1 MNKIRVLVIDDSAFN
16 RKAIREMLAGA
27 NDIEVVGMAG
37 NGEEGLTQLRKLK
50 PNLVTLDLEM
60 PGMDGFTFLRIV
72 MNQSPL
78 PILVVSSRAGAESV
92 FQALELGAVDFLPKP
107 TRAIGPELYNLRDD
121 LIRKIRAAK
130 EFRLESIKERILP
143 KPRPEIP
150 RAPAPV
156 KPIAKLEPEELK
168 GFRLLVIGASTGGPA
183 AISQILTTLRPGL
196 PIAIAVSQH
205 MPPGFTRAFAERL
218 DRFSAYPIKEA
229 EDGDPFLP
237 QQGYISPGG
246 KNLYLD
252 RRGQDLVLKLS
263 GRGREKYIPSVN
275 MLFESAAE
283 AAGKNCLGVILTGMG
298 NDGRDGVIQIKK
310 KGGVIIAQSE
320 HSSVVFGMP
329 REAIETG
336 RVDMI
341 LPIEQIP
348 HYIGNWA
355 KTGELE

>member
-1 MNKIRVLVIDDSAFN
+1 VNKIRVLVIDDSAFN
-16 RKAIREMLAGA
+16 RKAIREMLADA
-27 NDIEVVGMAG
+27 PDIEVVGTAG
-37 NGEEGLTQLRKLK
+37 NGEEGLKQLRKLK
-50 PNLVTLDLEM
+50 PDLVTLDLEM

-78 PILVVSSRAGAESV
+78 PILVVSSRREAESV

-107 TRAIGPELYNLRDD
+107 TRTISPELYNVRDD

-130 EFRLESIKERILP
+130 EFRLEGIRERILP
-143 KPRPEIP
+143 SPPPVIT
-150 RAPAPV
+150 RAPVPV
-156 KPIAKLEPEELK
+156 QQVEPELG
-168 GFRLLVIGASTGGPA
+168 GFRLVVIGASTGGPA

-252 RRGQDLVLKLS
+252 RRGKNLVLKLS
-263 GRGREKYIPSVN
+263 GRGRERYIPSVN

-283 AAGKNCLGVILTGMG
+283 AAGGNCLGVLLTGMG

-310 KGGVIIAQSE
+310 KGGMVIAQSE

-336 RVDMI
+336 RVDKI

-348 HYIGNWA
+348 HYISTWA

>member
-1 MNKIRVLVIDDSAFN
+1 VNKIRVLVIDDSAFN
-16 RKAIREMLAGA
+16 RKAIREMLADA
-27 NDIEVVGMAG
+27 PDIEVVGTAG
-37 NGEEGLTQLRKLK
+37 NGEEGLKQLRKLK
-50 PNLVTLDLEM
+50 PDLVTLDLEM

-78 PILVVSSRAGAESV
+78 PILVVSSRREAESV

-107 TRAIGPELYNLRDD
+107 TRTISPELYNVRDD
-121 LIRKIRAAK
+121 LIRKIRAAR

-143 KPRPEIP
+143 SPRPVVP

-156 KPIAKLEPEELK
+156 KPVEQKEPELE
-168 GFRLLVIGASTGGPA
+168 GFRLVVIGASTGGPA

-252 RRGQDLVLKLS
+252 RRGKNLVLKLS
-263 GRGREKYIPSVN
+263 GRGRERYIPSVN

-283 AAGKNCLGVILTGMG
+283 VAGKNCLGVLLTGMG

-310 KGGVIIAQSE
+310 KGGAIIAQSE

-336 RVDMI
+336 RVDKI

-348 HYIGNWA
+348 HYISTWA

>member
-16 RKAIREMLAGA
+16 RKAIREMLADA
-27 NDIEVVGMAG
+27 PDIEVVGTAG
-37 NGEEGLTQLRKLK
+37 NGEEGLKQLRKLK
-50 PNLVTLDLEM
+50 PDLVTLDLEM

-78 PILVVSSRAGAESV
+78 PILVVSSRREAESV

-107 TRAIGPELYNLRDD
+107 TRTISPELYNVRDD
-121 LIRKIRAAK
+121 LIRKIRAAR

-143 KPRPEIP
+143 SPRPVVP

-156 KPIAKLEPEELK
+156 KPVEQKEPELE
-168 GFRLLVIGASTGGPA
+168 GFRLVVIGASTGGPA

-252 RRGQDLVLKLS
+252 RRGKNLVLKLS
-263 GRGREKYIPSVN
+263 GRGRERYIPSVN

-283 AAGKNCLGVILTGMG
+283 VAGKNCLGVLLTGMG

-310 KGGVIIAQSE
+310 KGGAIIAQSE

-336 RVDMI
+336 RVDKI

-348 HYIGNWA
+348 HYISIWA

>member
-16 RKAIREMLAGA
+16 RKALREMLADA
-27 NDIEVVGMAG
+27 PDIEVVGTAG
-37 NGEEGLTQLRKLK
+37 NGEEGLKQLRKLK
-50 PNLVTLDLEM
+50 PDLVTLDLEM

-78 PILVVSSRAGAESV
+78 PILVVSSRREAESV

-107 TRAIGPELYNLRDD
+107 TRTISPELYNVRDD
-121 LIRKIRAAK
+121 LIRKIRAAR
-130 EFRLESIKERILP
+130 EFRLESIKDRILP
-143 KPRPEIP
+143 SPRPVVP

-156 KPIAKLEPEELK
+156 KKVEEPGLVD
-168 GFRLLVIGASTGGPA
+168 FRLVVIGASTGGPA

-252 RRGQDLVLKLS
+252 RRGKNLVLKLS
-263 GRGREKYIPSVN
+263 GRGRERYIPSVN

-283 AAGKNCLGVILTGMG
+283 VAGKNCLGVLLTGMG

-310 KGGVIIAQSE
+310 KGGSIIAQSE

-336 RVDMI
+336 RVDKI

-348 HYIGNWA
+348 HYISTWA

>member
-16 RKAIREMLAGA
+16 RKAIREMLADA
-27 NDIEVVGMAG
+27 PDIEVVGTAG
-37 NGEEGLTQLRKLK
+37 NGEEGLKQLRKLK
-50 PNLVTLDLEM
+50 PDLVTLDLEM

-78 PILVVSSRAGAESV
+78 PILVVSSRREAESV

-107 TRAIGPELYNLRDD
+107 TRTISPELYNVRDD
-121 LIRKIRAAK
+121 LIRKIRAAR

-143 KPRPEIP
+143 SPRPVVP

-156 KPIAKLEPEELK
+156 KPVEQKEPELE
-168 GFRLLVIGASTGGPA
+168 GFRLVVIGASTGGPA

-252 RRGQDLVLKLS
+252 RRGKNLVLKLS
-263 GRGREKYIPSVN
+263 GRGRERYIPSVN

-283 AAGKNCLGVILTGMG
+283 VAGKNCLGVLLTGMG

-310 KGGVIIAQSE
+310 KGGAIIAQSE

-336 RVDMI
+336 RVDKI

-348 HYIGNWA
+348 HYISTWA